1 MGKRTHMPRLV
12 IAAPQGRS
20 GKTTISVGL
29 MAGLTAKGLAVQPFK
44 KGPDYIDPS
53 WLTMVTGRQCCN
65 LDSFMMGREMLL
77 QSFLKYARSAD
88 ISIVEGAMGVFD
100 GVDLEG
106 SGSTG
111 EVAKAL
117 GAPVVLVVDATRM
130 TRSVAAMV
138 MGFQHFDP
146 DLTIAGVILNNVAR
160 PRHESM
166 LRSSVEYYCGIP
178 VLGAM
183 PKNNVLKIPNRHL
196 GLIPANEVD
205 ALQAVLGEVRATA
218 MKHLDLDALLEIAKS
233 APPVSM
239 DGELGRDTYKLQSG
253 KEKPVIGIFKD
264 QSFTFYY
271 RENLEAL
278 EEAGA
283 ELFYID
289 SLNDPGLPE
298 VDALYIGG
306 GFPEIFAAE
315 LERNQSLRRMLKE
328 KIEEGLP
335 VYAECG
341 GLMYLGRSLIW
352 HDQTY
357 QMCGALPFDVIMSD
371 GPQGHGYVELEVS
384 GENPYFNVGEVIRG
398 HEFHHSKLVNLER
411 DKIEVAYR
419 VNRGC
424 GIGDKMDGLVYKN
437 VMAAYTHLHAVS
449 VPQWAGNLVMQA
461 KKYRR
466 QIIDPRLE
474 KDANLAV
481 TA

>member
-1 MGKRTHMPRLV
+1 MGKLTNMPRLV

-29 MAGLTAKGLAVQPFK
+29 MSGLTAKGFTVQPFK

-65 LDSFMMGREMLL
+65 LDSFMMGREALQ

-88 ISIVEGAMGVFD
+88 ISIVEGAMGIFD
-100 GVDLEG
+100 GVDLAG

-111 EVAKAL
+111 EVAKAIN
-117 GAPVVLVVDATRM
+117 APVILVVDTTRM

-146 DLTIAGVILNNVAR
+146 DLVIAGVILNNVAR

-166 LRSSVEYYCGIP
+166 LRSSVEHYCGIP

-183 PKNNVLKIPNRHL
+183 PKNNALKIPNRHL
-196 GLIPANEVD
+196 GLIPANET
-205 ALQAVLGEVRATA
+205 ASLHAVLEEVKTTA
-218 MKHLDLDALLEIAKS
+218 IKHLDLEKLVEIARS
-233 APPVSM
+233 APPVLVNDEIKS
-239 DGELGRDTYKLQSG
+239 GKETYKLHSR

-278 EEAGA
+278 EGAGA
-283 ELFYID
+283 ELLYID
-289 SLNDPGLPE
+289 SLNDPELPD

-306 GFPEIFAAE
+306 GFPELFAAE
-315 LERNQSLRRMLKE
+315 LEKNKSLRGAVKA
-328 KIEEGLP
+328 KVEENLP

-352 HDQTY
+352 RDQTY
-357 QMCGALPFDVIMSD
+357 QMCGVLPFDVIMSD
-371 GPQGHGYVELEVS
+371 KPQGHGYVELEVS

-398 HEFHHSKLVNLER
+398 HEFHHSRLINLEPGQAG
-411 DKIEVAYR
+411 VAYN
-419 VNRGC
+419 VKRGTGMGD
-424 GIGDKMDGLVYKN
+424 GIDGLVYKN
-437 VMAAYTHLHAVS
+437 VMASYTHLHAVS
-449 VPQWAGNLVMQA
+449 VPQWARNLVSQA
-461 KKYRR
+461 ENYRMR
-466 QIIDPRLE
+466 SSQLE
-474 KDANLAV
+474 EKAVLAE

>member
-1 MGKRTHMPRLV
+1 MGKHTYVPRLV

-29 MAGLTAKGLAVQPFK
+29 MSGLTAKGLAVQPFK

-65 LDSFMMGREMLL
+65 LDSFMMSRDMLL
-77 QSFLKYARSAD
+77 QSFLKYASSAE
-88 ISIVEGAMGVFD
+88 ISIVEGAMGIFD
-100 GVDLEG
+100 GVDLAG

-111 EVAKAL
+111 EVAKAIN
-117 GAPVVLVVDATRM
+117 APVVLVVDTTRM

-146 DLTIAGVILNNVAR
+146 DLVIAGVILNNVAR

-166 LRSSVEYYCGIP
+166 LRSSVEHYCGIP
-178 VLGAM
+178 VLGAV
-183 PKNNVLKIPNRHL
+183 PKNSGLKIPNRHL
-196 GLIPANEVD
+196 GLIPANETES
-205 ALQAVLGEVRATA
+205 LHAVLDEVRAAA
-218 MKHLDLDALLEIAKS
+218 MEHLDLEQLIKIAES
-233 APPVSM
+233 APPVLVNDENKS
-239 DGELGRDTYKLQSG
+239 GKETCKLYGR

-283 ELFYID
+283 ELLYID
-289 SLNDPGLPE
+289 SLKDPELPH

-315 LERNQSLRRMLKE
+315 LENNKSLREAVKA
-328 KIEEGLP
+328 KAEEYLP

-341 GLMYLGRSLIW
+341 GLMYLGRNLTW
-352 HDQTY
+352 RDQTY
-357 QMCGALPFDVIMSD
+357 QMSGVLPFDVIMSD
-371 GPQGHGYVELEVS
+371 KPQGHGYVELEVS

-398 HEFHHSKLVNLER
+398 HEFHHSKLLNLEL
-411 DKIEVAYR
+411 EQAGVAYS
-419 VNRGC
+419 VKRGTGMGD
-424 GIGDKMDGLVYKN
+424 GIDGLVYKN
-437 VMAAYTHLHAVS
+437 VLASYTHLHAVS
-449 VPQWAGNLVMQA
+449 VQHWASNLVSQA
-461 KKYRR
+461 ENYRIRSR
-466 QIIDPRLE
+466 QFKE
-474 KDANLAV
+474 KASLAE